1 MSLSL
6 LGFLGVLALTYIVPG
21 PDFAVVLRNAARSAK
36 SGYLASAGVLTGVC
50 VHITAA
56 ALGLSALLAQSA
68 LAFTIVKVIG
78 AGYLVFLGAQ
88 ALWASRRKF
97 IADAPAEPSGTD
109 RLAFA
114 QGFLSNVSNPKAV
127 LFFVS
132 LMPQFI
138 DRSAPVLP
146 QTLLLGLLTLVFGV
160 VWWPLLVSL
169 ANRIRGVFAR
179 PRVRRGLDRV
189 TGVVFIG
196 LGIRLLRTPIAG
208 AST

>member
-1 MSLSL
+1 MSLTL
-6 LGFLGVLALTYIVPG
+6 LGFLTVLVITYVVPG
-21 PDFAVVLRNAARSAK
+21 PDFAVVLRNATRSAK
-36 SGYLASAGVLTGVC
+36 AGYLASAGVLTGVC

-68 LAFTIVKVIG
+68 VAFTVVKVVG
-78 AGYLVFLGAQ
+78 AGYLVFLGVQ
-88 ALWASRRKF
+88 ALWASRKKTV
-97 IADAPAEPSGTD
+97 AEAPAEPARTS
-109 RLAFA
+109 RLAFV

-138 DRSAPVLP
+138 DRTAPVLP
-146 QTLLLGLLTLVFGV
+146 QTLLLGLLTLGFGV
-160 VWWPLLVSL
+160 VWWPLLVSV

-179 PRVRRGLDRV
+179 PRVRRVLDRL

-196 LGIRLLRTPIAG
+196 LGIRLIRTPIA
-208 AST
+208 AAT

>member
-1 MSLSL
+1 MSLTL
-6 LGFLGVLALTYIVPG
+6 LGFLTVLVLTYVVPG
-21 PDFAVVLRNAARSAK
+21 PDFAVVFRNATRSAK
-36 SGYLASAGVLTGVC
+36 AGHLASAGVLAGVC

-68 LAFTIVKVIG
+68 VAFTVVKVVG
-78 AGYLVFLGAQ
+78 AGYLVFLGVQ
-88 ALWASRRKF
+88 ALWASRKKTV
-97 IADAPAEPSGTD
+97 AEAPAEPARTS
-109 RLAFA
+109 RLAFV

-138 DRSAPVLP
+138 DRTAPVLP
-146 QTLLLGLLTLVFGV
+146 QTLLLGLLTLGFGV
-160 VWWPLLVSL
+160 VWWPLLVSV

-179 PRVRRGLDRV
+179 PRVRQVLDRV

-196 LGIRLLRTPIAG
+196 LGIRLLRTPIA
-208 AST
+208 AAT

>member
-1 MSLSL
+1 MSLTL
-6 LGFLGVLALTYIVPG
+6 LGFLTVLALTYVVPG
-21 PDFAVVLRNAARSAK
+21 PDFAVVLRNAARSARA
-36 SGYLASAGVLTGVC
+36 GYLASAGVLTGLC

-68 LAFTIVKVIG
+68 VAFTVVKVVG
-78 AGYLVFLGAQ
+78 AGYLVFLGFQ
-88 ALWASRRKF
+88 ALWSSRKK
-97 IADAPAEPSGTD
+97 AVAEAAPEPGKTS

-114 QGFLSNVSNPKAV
+114 QGFVTNVSNPKAV

-146 QTLLLGLLTLVFGV
+146 QTLLLGLLTLGFGV
-160 VWWPLLVSL
+160 VWWPLLVNL

-179 PRVRRGLDRV
+179 PRVRRVMDRV

-196 LGIRLLRTPIAG
+196 LGIRLLRTPIAS